1 MDTKGG
7 SARDEAVFLPTAG
20 PPKRPSSTGQ
30 KRIRDIGPAS
40 AERAEPRVPIRSSF
54 FGSEHVGISLL
65 RYDMKAEGHARNR
78 WFRAWP
84 WLNVAKSLSRPG
96 KLGPPQSQPLALWG
110 KEGQRSE
117 RALTFEKVG
126 ASDT

>member
-7 SARDEAVFLPTAG
+7 SARDEAVFFPAAG
-20 PPKRPSSTGQ
+20 PPKHPSSTGQ

-84 WLNVAKSLSRPG
+84 WLNVAKSLFPTRQTGAPAKPAFGFVG
-96 KLGPPQSQPLALWG
+96 KG
-110 KEGQRSE
+110 
-117 RALTFEKVG
+117 G
-126 ASDT
+126 AAE